1 MPHEQKFAIPGQ
13 YIIPTHK
20 VAAEKVVE
28 KYVPGKGTTI
38 SSIDVEADQVKS
50 IPVIVATII
59 GKIVIREIVVSDKED
74 EKDEADSKDSHIKIK
89 NFVVN
94 VIPKSNTY
102 MQYQE
107 EVGEEAIPE
116 VGNISINLPQEGDV
130 VLARITR
137 LNPRQAFCEILTV
150 EGHGNVL
157 NDSGLGANGE
167 NAHRSIPAGGGS
179 QSLSSHTTIASQA
192 SLINAVASD
201 LGETFKGIIRTQ
213 DVRLTDRDR
222 VKIIECFKPGDIV
235 RAVIISLGDGS
246 NYYLS
251 TAKND
256 LGVVF
261 ARSEGGAGGLMY
273 AVDWQTM
280 ICPETGVIEKRKCA
294 KPFTS

>member
-1 MPHEQKFAIPGQ
+1 MPNEQKFAIPGQ

-20 VAAEKVVE
+20 VAVEKVVE

-59 GKIVIREIVVSDKED
+59 GKIVIREIVVNDKED
-74 EKDEADSKDSHIKIK
+74 EKDEADSKDRDIKIK

-94 VIPKSNTY
+94 VIPKSNAY

-167 NAHRSIPAGGGS
+167 NAHRSVPAGGGS

>member
-1 MPHEQKFAIPGQ
+1 MTHEQKFAIPGQ

-20 VAAEKVVE
+20 VAEEKVVE

-38 SSIDVEADQVKS
+38 SSIDVDADQTKS
-50 IPVIVATII
+50 IPVIVATVI
-59 GKIVIREIVVSDKED
+59 GKILIKEIVADVKE
-74 EKDEADSKDSHIKIK
+74 EESHEGETKDNGIKIK
-89 NFVVN
+89 NFVVS

-107 EVGEEAIPE
+107 EAGENAVQEG
-116 VGNISINLPQEGDV
+116 GNISINLPQEGDV
-130 VLARITR
+130 VLARISR

-167 NAHRSIPAGGGS
+167 NAHSSIPAGGGS

-261 ARSEGGAGGLMY
+261 ARSEGGAGGFMY

-280 ICPETGVIEKRKCA
+280 ICPETGIIEKRKCA
-294 KPFTS
+294 KPFTN

>member
-157 NDSGLGANGE
+157 NDSGWE
-167 NAHRSIPAGGGS
+167 P
-179 QSLSSHTTIASQA
+179 
-192 SLINAVASD
+192 
-201 LGETFKGIIRTQ
+201 
-213 DVRLTDRDR
+213 
-222 VKIIECFKPGDIV
+222 
-235 RAVIISLGDGS
+235 
-246 NYYLS
+246 
-251 TAKND
+251 TAKTPIGQSQ
-256 LGVVF
+256 LGVV
-261 ARSEGGAGGLMY
+261 LK
-273 AVDWQTM
+273 V
-280 ICPETGVIEKRKCA
+280 
-294 KPFTS
+294 

>member
-1 MPHEQKFAIPGQ
+1 M
-13 YIIPTHK
+13 
-20 VAAEKVVE
+20 
-28 KYVPGKGTTI
+28 
-38 SSIDVEADQVKS
+38 
-50 IPVIVATII
+50 VI
-59 GKIVIREIVVSDKED
+59 
-74 EKDEADSKDSHIKIK
+74 
-89 NFVVN
+89 
-94 VIPKSNTY
+94 
-102 MQYQE
+102 
-107 EVGEEAIPE
+107 
-116 VGNISINLPQEGDV
+116 L
-130 VLARITR
+130 
-137 LNPRQAFCEILTV
+137 
-150 EGHGNVL
+150 NVL

-273 AVDWQTM
+273 AVDWQNM

>member
-1 MPHEQKFAIPGQ
+1 MSLKQKFAIPGQ
-13 YIIPTHK
+13 YILPSHK
-20 VAAEKVVE
+20 VSGEKEVE
-28 KYVPGKGTTI
+28 KYVPGKGTTTTTI
-38 SSIDVEADQVKS
+38 EVEQDQVKS
-50 IPVIVATII
+50 ISVIVATVV
-59 GKIVIREIVVSDKED
+59 GRIVIKEIENN
-74 EKDEADSKDSHIKIK
+74 EKDNEEDKDGKEEPDIKIK
-89 NFVVN
+89 KFVVS
-94 VIPKSNTY
+94 VVPKSNTY
-102 MQYQE
+102 TEYQE
-107 EVGEEAIPE
+107 EFEDKTVAEA
-116 VGNISINLPQEGDV
+116 GNISINLPQEGDI

-157 NDSGLGANGE
+157 NDAGLGANGE
-167 NAHRSIPAGGGS
+167 TAHSSLPAGGGS

-213 DVRLTDRDR
+213 DVRLTDRDK
-222 VKIIECFKPGDIV
+222 VKIIDCFRPGDIV

-256 LGVVF
+256 LGVIF
-261 ARSEGGAGGLMY
+261 ARSEGGAGGFMY

-280 ICPETGVIEKRKCA
+280 ICPETGVVEKRKCA
-294 KPFTS
+294 KPFTT

>member
-1 MPHEQKFAIPGQ
+1 MSHEQKFAIPGQ

-20 VAAEKVVE
+20 AAGEKVVE

-38 SSIDVEADQVKS
+38 SSIDVEGDQVKS
-50 IPVIVATII
+50 IPVIVATVI
-59 GKIVIREIVVSDKED
+59 GKIVIKEIVNDVKEAEDD
-74 EKDEADSKDSHIKIK
+74 EGGTKNNDIKIK
-89 NFVVN
+89 NFVVS

-102 MQYQE
+102 MQYHE
-107 EVGEEAIPE
+107 EVGEQAVPE
-116 VGNISINLPQEGDV
+116 GGNISINLPQEGDI

-167 NAHRSIPAGGGS
+167 NAHSSMPAGGGS

-235 RAVIISLGDGS
+235 RAFIISLGDGS

-261 ARSEGGAGGLMY
+261 ARSEGGAGGFMY

-280 ICPETGVIEKRKCA
+280 ICPETGIIEKRKCA
-294 KPFTS
+294 KPFTN

>member
-1 MPHEQKFAIPGQ
+1 MAHEQKFAIPGQ

-20 VAAEKVVE
+20 VADENVVE

-38 SSIDVEADQVKS
+38 SSIDVDADQTKS
-50 IPVIVATII
+50 IPVIVATVI
-59 GKIVIREIVVSDKED
+59 GKILIKEIVAVVKE
-74 EKDEADSKDSHIKIK
+74 EESHEGESKDNGIKIK
-89 NFVVN
+89 NFVVS

-107 EVGEEAIPE
+107 EAGENAVPE
-116 VGNISINLPQEGDV
+116 GGNISINLPQEGDI

-167 NAHRSIPAGGGS
+167 NAHSSIPAGGGS

-261 ARSEGGAGGLMY
+261 ARSEGGAGGFMY

-280 ICPETGVIEKRKCA
+280 ICPETGIIEKRKCA
-294 KPFTS
+294 KPFIN